1 MRVVCIHI
9 PRGGSSDAASAAA
22 DAIYATKCENVPN
35 LNFLHQLEDL
45 AESIWEP
52 FSLEYYSS
60 SNIVY
65 VCMAGSDSIIDYL
78 TTGIYTWMGSA
89 EVRDVEDYTLRT
101 TPDTVTVGM
110 DLSVWRPDI
119 YPLVSWRKLRF
130 ASVAPTLTALSQI
143 PQGDRALVQVIV
155 KPVHDSSMLH
165 LKLAL
170 ARNQERFINKLRP
183 RNWLRK
189 GLPNETW
196 DLIKKKCVSHLFQIN
211 YRISAFAEA
220 PADSGTKSLDA
231 IAQRLAQHV
240 TAVADSTKHFNSVDQ
255 NRLVMGRMERG
266 KSFLQR
272 VQSRRFLK
280 PFRVSSEELS
290 AIWIPPGVGLIPN
303 TAQVLSRKAPPP
315 VGLPANTEDEQIC
328 FFGHTNYRDT
338 VIPFGIR
345 RFDRRR
351 HMYVVGKSGSG
362 KSCLLQLLVRNDI
375 EQGFGCAVLDP
386 HGDLVDDIL
395 KLVPKH
401 RANDVVIF
409 DPSDAAHPPSF
420 NPIHAVRPE
429 LRTRVTMSFVDAFR
443 RVFGSDWSERMDHV
457 LRYAMLGLVNL
468 PGANILSLRRMLADD
483 VFRAEVVRQ
492 ASDESVKRFWLR
504 EFSARRKDFE
514 EGPISRLLNRLDEL
528 LAMETM
534 RNILGQSKS
543 LFDFREFMDSRKIVL
558 LKISKGVLG
567 SENAE
572 LLGTLLIWKIYEAAM
587 SRADIPAED
596 RQDFYFYI
604 DELQN
609 FATESFGEILSE
621 SRKYRL
627 CLTFANQYLGQLS
640 DPIRRTVFGNV
651 NNFLSFRVGA
661 EDAGLVARELA
672 PRFGSEDVVNLA
684 LREFYAKMS
693 INGEVQESFSGRTLD
708 VRYLPENERSVTQ
721 CLENSRARYC
731 LPVNQAREQISR
743 GGAQQ
748 QSPRR
753 SLP

>member
-9 PRGGSSDAASAAA
+9 PRGGTSDAASSAA
-22 DAIYATKCENVPN
+22 DAIYATKCENVPPT
-35 LNFLHQLEDL
+35 NFWHQLEDL

-60 SNIVY
+60 GNIVY
-65 VCMAGSDSIIDYL
+65 VCMAGSDSILDYL

-89 EVRDVEDYTLRT
+89 EIRDVEDYTYNI
-101 TPDTVTVGM
+101 TPNTVAVGM
-110 DLSVWRPDI
+110 DLKMWRPDI
-119 YPLVSWRKLRF
+119 YPLVEWRMLKI
-130 ASVAPTLTALSQI
+130 AAIAPTLTALSQL
-143 PQGDRALVQVIV
+143 PDGDRVLVQVVV
-155 KPVHDSSMLH
+155 KPLRDSPALH
-165 LKLAL
+165 LSLAA
-170 ARNQERFINKLRP
+170 ARSTESLVNKMRP

-196 DLIKKKCVSHLFQIN
+196 NLIKKKCVSHLFKIN
-211 YRISAFAEA
+211 YRVSAFCEA
-220 PADSGTKSLDA
+220 PDHADTETINA
-231 IAQRLAQHV
+231 IEERLANHV
-240 TAVADSTKHFNSVDQ
+240 IASADATKHFNTVDQ
-255 NRLVMGRMERG
+255 NRLLRGRIERG
-266 KSFLQR
+266 KSVVQR
-272 VQSRRFLK
+272 AQSRSFIK
-280 PFRVSSEELS
+280 PFRVSSAEL
-290 AIWIPPGVGLIPN
+290 ATIWVPPGVGAIPN

-315 VGLPANTEDEQIC
+315 VGLPTNVKDSQIS

-351 HMYVVGKSGSG
+351 HTYIVGKSGSG

-409 DPSDAAHPPSF
+409 DPSDSAFPPSF
-420 NPIHAVRPE
+420 NPFYAVKPE
-429 LRTRVTMSFVDAFR
+429 LKTRVTMSFVDAFR
-443 RVFGSDWSERMDHV
+443 RVFGSAWSERMDHV
-457 LRYAMLGLVNL
+457 LRYAVLGLVNL
-468 PGANILSLRRMLADD
+468 PGASILSLRRMLADD
-483 VFRAEVVRQ
+483 AFRSEVVRQ

-514 EGPISRLLNRLDEL
+514 EGPLSRLLNRLDEL

-534 RNILGQSKS
+534 RNIFGQSKS

-572 LLGTLLIWKIYEAAM
+572 LLGTMLIWKIYEAAM
-587 SRADIPAED
+587 SRADTSLEN

-627 CLTFANQYLGQLS
+627 CLTLANQYLGQLS
-640 DPIRRTVFGNV
+640 APIRRTVFGNV
-651 NNFLSFRVGA
+651 ANFLSFRVGA
-661 EDAGLVARELA
+661 EDAGLVANELA
-672 PRFGSEDVVNLA
+672 PKFGTEDVVNLA
-684 LREFYAKMS
+684 LREFYAKIS

-708 VRYLPENERSVTQ
+708 VRYLPESEQAAST
-721 CLENSRARYC
+721 CIENSRARYC
-731 LPVNQAREQISR
+731 LPVSKAREEAAR
-743 GGAQQ
+743 GLGSSGRKA
-748 QSPRR
+748 SN
-753 SLP
+753 S

>member
-9 PRGGSSDAASAAA
+9 PRGGSTDAASAAA
-22 DAIYATKCENVPN
+22 DAVYATKCEAVPS
-35 LNFLHQLEDL
+35 LNFWHQLDDL

-65 VCMAGSDSIIDYL
+65 VCMAGSDSVLDYL

-89 EVRDVEDYTLRT
+89 EIRDVEDYTLNV
-101 TPDTVTVGM
+101 TPNTVTVGM
-110 DLSVWRPDI
+110 DLKMWRPDI
-119 YPLVSWRKLRF
+119 YPLSNWRKLKF
-130 ASVAPTLTALSQI
+130 ASVGPTLTALSLL
-143 PQGDRALVQVIV
+143 PEGDRVLVQVIV
-155 KPVHDSSMLH
+155 NPLHDSASLH

-170 ARNQERFINKLRP
+170 ARSEERFMNKLRP
-183 RNWLRK
+183 RNWFRR

-196 DLIKKKCVSHLFQIN
+196 DLIKRKCVSHLFHIN
-211 YRISAFAEA
+211 YRVSAFAEA
-220 PADSGTKSLDA
+220 PTNSGTKTADS

-240 TAVADSTKHFNSVDQ
+240 TAVADATRNFNTVDQ
-255 NRLVMGRMERG
+255 NRFVLGKMERG
-266 KSFLQR
+266 KMFLQK
-272 VQSRRFLK
+272 VQDRKFIK
-280 PFRVSSEELS
+280 PFRLSTEELS
-290 AIWIPPGVGLIPN
+290 TIWVPPGVGWIPN

-315 VGLPANTEDEQIC
+315 VGLPTNAEDNQIS

-338 VIPFGIR
+338 VIPFGVR

-351 HMYVVGKSGSG
+351 HMYVVGKSGGG

-386 HGDLVDDIL
+386 HGDLVDEIL

-409 DPSDAAHPPSF
+409 DPSDSAFPPSF

-483 VFRAEVVRQ
+483 SFRAEVVRQ

-504 EFSARRKDFE
+504 EFSARRQDFE

-528 LAMETM
+528 LATETM
-534 RNILGQSKS
+534 KNIFGQSKN

-567 SENAE
+567 TENAE

-640 DPIRRTVFGNV
+640 APIRKTIFGNV

-661 EDAGLVARELA
+661 EDAGLVASELA
-672 PRFGSEDVVNLA
+672 PRFGTEDVVNLA

-693 INGEVQESFSGRTLD
+693 IDGEVQESFSGRTLD
-708 VRYLPENERSVTQ
+708 VRYLPENELSVAQ
-721 CLENSRARYC
+721 CLENSRSRYC
-731 LPVNQAREQISR
+731 LPVSQAREQVSR
-743 GGAQQ
+743 GVATNG
-748 QSPRR
+748 RR
-753 SLP
+753 ASNT